1 MSRLRKEKTPLD
13 IVNVCTLLH
22 RIGRYRLEVPGDV
35 VKFLVATFKTEECG
49 EDLNGQG
56 VGNALY
62 GLQSL
67 DDSKDVR
74 ELVAILASKVQ
85 NCRGKLNSQSVGNA
99 LYGLQGL
106 TDSEEARQMVAA
118 LAPKVCMAFFLRR
131 GPEGD

>member
-1 MSRLRKEKTPLD
+1 MICRAAGSSHGVCPEVEKADGSRE
-13 IVNVCTLLH
+13 
-22 RIGRYRLEVPGDV
+22 
-35 VKFLVATFKTEECG
+35 A
-49 EDLNGQG
+49 
-56 VGNALY
+56 
-62 GLQSL
+62 
-67 DDSKDVR
+67 KDVR